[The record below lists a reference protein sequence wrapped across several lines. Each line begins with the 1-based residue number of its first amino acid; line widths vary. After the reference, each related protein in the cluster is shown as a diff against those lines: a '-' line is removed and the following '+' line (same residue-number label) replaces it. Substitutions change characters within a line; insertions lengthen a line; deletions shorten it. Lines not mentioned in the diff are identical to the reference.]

1 MIFYY
6 AWLWTKKNINQ
17 QFFTFNKHKTSYL
30 ETFVITILY
39 CSKSNN
45 QSNLNIEK
53 KLPLKHTTLQN
64 LSPTSYEHTH
74 IIIATSFSFVLKS
87 LPSLGSINSL
97 STHPS
102 SPKKPLQ
109 HMSTHNICSQPT
121 YLTKFEKEETLPWTL
136 ITP

>member
-1 MIFYY
+1 
-6 AWLWTKKNINQ
+6 
-17 QFFTFNKHKTSYL
+17 
-30 ETFVITILY
+30 
-39 CSKSNN
+39 
-45 QSNLNIEK
+45 
-53 KLPLKHTTLQN
+53 
-64 LSPTSYEHTH
+64 
-74 IIIATSFSFVLKS
+74 LKS